1 VKFGEQ
7 WKRGHENREKKHQLH
22 RCGKS
27 MEKYLKPQ
35 KHLKYQ
41 FDAFNFTPHPT
52 IQRSMALHKL

>member
-1 VKFGEQ
+1 
-7 WKRGHENREKKHQLH
+7 
-22 RCGKS
+22 

-52 IQRSMALHKL
+52 IQRSMALQKL